1 MILICLLGLIL
12 GVIGPAS
19 GDEKEPS
26 LHVALRYSSAFG
38 EKGRGVGEL
47 LSPSDLVFDATRR
60 AYVADTG
67 NDRIVRFDDDGLYLS
82 EVGGFGWEEGQF
94 SRPTG
99 IAMIGLELF
108 VSDSENQRF
117 VVMTPRLR
125 VVASVGG
132 RDVDG
137 AVRLGRPGG
146 IAGSREGELYLTDQD
161 LDQVVQVSTFSRTD
175 RSFGGYGYGAGE
187 LRTPTAVDVSDDD
200 RVAVCDTGNDRVVLF
215 DRFGNFVRALGEEV
229 LDAPEGVVF
238 GPKEILFVSD
248 TGNHRIVVFDLKSGA
263 AVGRSGGPRSGDG
276 TDGFDT
282 PRGLAMLDDESLAIV
297 DSANHRVVIYKVMVL
312 RK

>member
-1 MILICLLGLIL
+1 MILICLLVFVLCG
-12 GVIGPAS
+12 GNAAQAA
-19 GDEKEPS
+19 DEVS
-26 LHVALRYSSAFG
+26 TLHVALRYSSTFG
-38 EKGRGVGEL
+38 QRGSGVGEF
-47 LSPSDLVFDATRR
+47 LSPSDLVFDATGQV
-60 AYVADTG
+60 YVADTG
-67 NDRIVRFDDDGLYLS
+67 NDRVVQFDDDGLYLS

-94 SRPTG
+94 NRPTG

-117 VVMTPRLR
+117 VLMTPRLR
-125 VVASVGG
+125 VLTTVGG
-132 RDVDG
+132 REVEE

-146 IAGSREGELYLTDQD
+146 IAGSREGELYLTDRD

-187 LRTPTAVDVSDDD
+187 IRTPTAIDVSADD

-215 DRFGNFVRALGEEV
+215 DRFGNYDRALGEDV

-238 GPKEILFVSD
+238 GPKDVLFVSD
-248 TGNHRIVVFDLKSGA
+248 TGNHRVVAFDLKSGDVA
-263 AVGRSGGPRSGDG
+263 GRSGGSRSGDG
-276 TDGFDT
+276 NDAFDI
-282 PRGLAMLDDESLAIV
+282 PRGLAMWGDETLAIV
-297 DSANHRVVIYKVMVL
+297 DSGNHRVVVYKVMVL